1 MAEEDPKK
9 QPQLSPAGFC
19 DDPLFDVNMRWG
31 AQPVHLTAYRC
42 TQLPQDA
49 PTTSVHIVAFH
60 GGRVLVVCDRK
71 GVFGFPGG
79 RLEGCETC
87 DEALRRECYEEA
99 RAHLEPNY
107 RLFAAI
113 KIEYAERLPNR
124 VYTRDYSYLGMYVG
138 MVRALSP
145 IGKDPAGVVMSR
157 DLFTYADCK
166 QHLLNQDMILLHE
179 AYIHLIKTSR
189 GCTSA
194 HSFMER

>member
-1 MAEEDPKK
+1 
-9 QPQLSPAGFC
+9 
-19 DDPLFDVNMRWG
+19 MRWG